1 MSEAEKH
8 AYTLPL
14 ADVRATL
21 ERVGGKGASLAR
33 LVRAGL
39 PVPDGFHV
47 TTTAYRDFVDANN
60 IQALIESALHPVD
73 VKQPHTLEAVS
84 EQIRSAFARGAVP
97 GEIAQ
102 AIGDA
107 YRQLG
112 DVPVAVRSSATAEDL
127 PGLSFAGQ
135 QETFLNMRG
144 SSAVLDAVKRCWASL
159 WTARAIGY
167 RAQHQIDQQHVS
179 LAVVVQ
185 QLVPAEAAGVLFT
198 ANPMNGDRQQI
209 VMNAVWGLG
218 EAMVSGLVTPDSLVL
233 DKTTQQV
240 LTREI
245 SDKQLMTARAGSGT
259 FEQPVPA
266 AQRRAPVLDDAA
278 AAELAR
284 LGVRIEQLFGR
295 PVDVEWAR
303 AAGVFNIVQARPI
316 TALREPELPAPAQW
330 RLPDPKAQ
338 YYRASIVELLPD
350 PLTPL
355 FATLGRAAINHSYK
369 RFADAVFGDAQAWP
383 SDILVTI
390 NDYAFYGIRTTAR
403 LLGAAGRALS
413 RLVPM
418 LAHADERWA
427 AARPRYAAT
436 VERWRAEDLQ
446 RLSAI
451 DSLSAVREVLEAAFD
466 HYITLQ
472 SGIIPVAYMSETLFT
487 EVYNRLL
494 KGRDGPPALKFM
506 LGFDSAPI
514 RAEKSL
520 DDLAQWTRAQ
530 PPLAAHVLHTSSAT
544 LVEQLHADAPY
555 GMDASVWQAWRDGF
569 HAHLAQFGHAIYDL
583 DFAKPLPADDPAP
596 LLDTF
601 KFFVSGRGN
610 DPYARQRKAAEER
623 TDAMRVMR
631 TRLAGLRRSVFDGL
645 LSWAQRY
652 APLREDG
659 LADVGLGWP
668 LVRAMLR
675 ECGERLANVGMI
687 ADPGDVFWLEERELE
702 SAALAL
708 DGGAPNLASAA
719 ELVILRKQI
728 WRAEKRATPPSL
740 LPERAKW
747 LGMDLERWMPAR
759 DRQQGDTIKGIGASP
774 GKVSGVARVLRGPD
788 EFNQMQHG
796 DILVAAI
803 TTPAWTPLFA
813 LASGV
818 VTDVGG
824 PLSHSSIVAREYGI
838 PAVLGTGVATR
849 RIQSGQR
856 IMVDGDV
863 GTVTFI

>member
-1 MSEAEKH
+1 MLARAYNRRRIGGVMSEAEKH

-73 VKQPHTLEAVS
+73 VKQPHTLEAGS

-233 DKTTQQV
+233 DKTMQQV
-240 LTREI
+240 LTRQT

-259 FEQPVPA
+259 FEQPVPD

-284 LGVRIEQLFGR
+284 LGVRIEQLYGR
-295 PVDVEWAR
+295 PVDVEWTR
-303 AAGVFNIVQARPI
+303 AAGIFNIVQARPI
-316 TALREPELPAPAQW
+316 TALREPELPAPTQW

-383 SDILVTI
+383 SDILVTL

-418 LAHADERWA
+418 
-427 AARPRYAAT
+427 
-436 VERWRAEDLQ
+436 
-446 RLSAI
+446 
-451 DSLSAVREVLEAAFD
+451 
-466 HYITLQ
+466 
-472 SGIIPVAYMSETLFT
+472 
-487 EVYNRLL
+487 
-494 KGRDGPPALKFM
+494 
-506 LGFDSAPI
+506 
-514 RAEKSL
+514 
-520 DDLAQWTRAQ
+520 
-530 PPLAAHVLHTSSAT
+530 
-544 LVEQLHADAPY
+544 
-555 GMDASVWQAWRDGF
+555 
-569 HAHLAQFGHAIYDL
+569 
-583 DFAKPLPADDPAP
+583 
-596 LLDTF
+596 
-601 KFFVSGRGN
+601 
-610 DPYARQRKAAEER
+610 
-623 TDAMRVMR
+623 
-631 TRLAGLRRSVFDGL
+631 
-645 LSWAQRY
+645 
-652 APLREDG
+652 
-659 LADVGLGWP
+659 
-668 LVRAMLR
+668 
-675 ECGERLANVGMI
+675 
-687 ADPGDVFWLEERELE
+687 
-702 SAALAL
+702 
-708 DGGAPNLASAA
+708 
-719 ELVILRKQI
+719 
-728 WRAEKRATPPSL
+728 
-740 LPERAKW
+740 
-747 LGMDLERWMPAR
+747 
-759 DRQQGDTIKGIGASP
+759 
-774 GKVSGVARVLRGPD
+774 
-788 EFNQMQHG
+788 
-796 DILVAAI
+796 
-803 TTPAWTPLFA
+803 
-813 LASGV
+813 
-818 VTDVGG
+818 
-824 PLSHSSIVAREYGI
+824 
-838 PAVLGTGVATR
+838 
-849 RIQSGQR
+849 
-856 IMVDGDV
+856 
-863 GTVTFI
+863 